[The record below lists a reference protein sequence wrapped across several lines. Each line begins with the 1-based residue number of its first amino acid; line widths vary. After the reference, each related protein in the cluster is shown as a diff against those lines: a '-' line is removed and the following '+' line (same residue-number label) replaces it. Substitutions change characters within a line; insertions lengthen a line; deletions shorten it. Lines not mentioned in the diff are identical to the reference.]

1 MNAKSVAMFWW
12 LMLNLIIKSWDD
24 KWPWV
29 WWSYIVSIWKK
40 INNKMWLIRP
50 ILWDDHGELEVPH
63 IHYIIY
69 IFDKIYT
76 LILIM
81 VKTSYVLW

>member
-1 MNAKSVAMFWW
+1 MINDRGCDGARLF
-12 LMLNLIIKSWDD
+12 LFER
-24 KWPWV
+24 
-29 WWSYIVSIWKK
+29 KK
-40 INNKMWLIRP
+40 IIKMWLIRP
-50 ILWDDHGELEVPH
+50 ILWDDHGQLEVPH

-81 VKTSYVLW
+81 VKTSHVLW

>member
-1 MNAKSVAMFWW
+1 
-12 LMLNLIIKSWDD
+12 
-24 KWPWV
+24 
-29 WWSYIVSIWKK
+29 
-40 INNKMWLIRP
+40 MWLIRP